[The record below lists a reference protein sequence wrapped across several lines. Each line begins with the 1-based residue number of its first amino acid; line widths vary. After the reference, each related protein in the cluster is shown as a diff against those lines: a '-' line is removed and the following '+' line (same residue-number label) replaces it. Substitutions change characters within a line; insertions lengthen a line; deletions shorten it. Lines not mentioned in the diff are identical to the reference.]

1 MIGEIAAVDWL
12 MWLVRWAHA
21 VSAVAWVGGSIF
33 FAVVLR
39 PVLAANPDLGR
50 QLMGPIGSIYKE
62 LVDAAV
68 LALIVSG
75 LVLMFDRLTGNEVT
89 PTWFIVLGVKLA
101 LALWMFYLVWRFR
114 RSGYQPTPGPGILRR
129 VSWLLGYNAIVAIG
143 LAVFLLAGLLGTLLE
158 AGAAG

>member
-1 MIGEIAAVDWL
+1 MIGDIAAVDWL

-39 PVLAANPDLGR
+39 PVLAANPELGR
-50 QLMGPIGSIYKE
+50 QLMAPIGAIYKE

-75 LVLMFDRLTGNEVT
+75 LVLMFDRLTGSQVT

-114 RSGYQPTPGPGILRR
+114 RSGYQPTPGPGVLRR
-129 VSWLLGYNAIVAIG
+129 VSWLLGYNAVVAIG
-143 LAVFLLAGLLGTLLE
+143 LVVFLLAGLLGTLFE
-158 AGAAG
+158 AAAG

>member
-1 MIGEIAAVDWL
+1 MIGDIAAVDWL

-39 PVLAANPDLGR
+39 PVLAANPELGR
-50 QLMGPIGSIYKE
+50 QLMGPVGSIYKE

-75 LVLMFDRLTGNEVT
+75 LVLMFDRLTGNQVT
-89 PTWFIVLGVKLA
+89 PTWFIILGIKLG

-114 RSGYQPTPGPGILRR
+114 RSGYQPTPGPGVLRR
-129 VSWLLGYNAIVAIG
+129 VSWLLGYNAVVAIG
-143 LAVFLLAGLLGTLLE
+143 LVVFLLAGLLGTLFE
-158 AGAAG
+158 AAAG

>member
-12 MWLVRWAHA
+12 MWLVRWVHA
-21 VSAVAWVGGSIF
+21 VSAVTWVGGSIF

-39 PVLAANPDLGR
+39 PVIAANPELGR
-50 QLMGPIGSIYKE
+50 QVMGPIGSIYKE
-62 LVDAAV
+62 LVDTAV

-75 LVLMFDRLTGNEVT
+75 LVLMFDRLTGNQVT
-89 PTWFIVLGVKLA
+89 PTWFIVLGIKLA

-129 VSWLLGYNAIVAIG
+129 ASWLLGYNAVVAIG
-143 LAVFLLAGLLGTLLE
+143 LVIFLLAGLLGTLLE
-158 AGAAG
+158 AT

>member
-12 MWLVRWAHA
+12 MWLVRWVHA
-21 VSAVAWVGGSIF
+21 VGAVAWVGGSIF
-33 FAVVLR
+33 FAIVLR
-39 PVLAANPDLGR
+39 PVLAANPEMGR

-75 LVLMFDRLTGNEVT
+75 LVLMFDRLTGNQVT
-89 PTWFIVLGVKLA
+89 PTWFIVLGIKLS

-114 RSGYQPTPGPGILRR
+114 RSGYQPTPGPGVLRR
-129 VSWLLGYNAIVAIG
+129 AS
-143 LAVFLLAGLLGTLLE
+143 
-158 AGAAG
+158 

>member
-12 MWLVRWAHA
+12 MWLVRWVHA

-39 PVLAANPDLGR
+39 PVLAANPELGR
-50 QLMGPIGSIYKE
+50 QVMGPVGSIYKE

-75 LVLMFDRLTGNEVT
+75 LVLMFDRLTGNQVT

-129 VSWLLGYNAIVAIG
+129 ASWLLGYNAIVAIG
-143 LAVFLLAGLLGTLLE
+143 LVVFLLAGLLGTLLE
-158 AGAAG
+158 ATGSG

>member
-1 MIGEIAAVDWL
+1 MIGDIAAVDWL

-39 PVLAANPDLGR
+39 PVLAANPELGR
-50 QLMGPIGSIYKE
+50 QLMGPVGSIYKE

-75 LVLMFDRLTGNEVT
+75 LVLMFDRLTGNQVT
-89 PTWFIVLGVKLA
+89 PTWFIILGIKLG

-129 VSWLLGYNAIVAIG
+129 ASWLLGYNAIVAIG
-143 LAVFLLAGLLGTLLE
+143 LAVFLLAGLLGTLFE
-158 AGAAG
+158 AAAG

>member
-12 MWLVRWAHA
+12 MWLVRWVHA

-39 PVLAANPDLGR
+39 PVLAANPELGR
-50 QLMGPIGSIYKE
+50 QVMVPIGNIYKE

-75 LVLMFDRLTGNEVT
+75 LVLMFDRLTGNQVT

-101 LALWMFYLVWRFR
+101 LAFWMFYLVWRFR

-129 VSWLLGYNAIVAIG
+129 ASWLLGYNAVVVIG
-143 LAVFLLAGLLGTLLE
+143 LVIFLLAGLLGTLLE
-158 AGAAG
+158 AV